1 MLISAIFRPML
12 RSPFGLGFAVAVA
25 AWLVGTALQ
34 IWLIPAFY
42 TGQEAVGG
50 LVVLDSIGF
59 HQTALTLAQKIHTDG
74 WGVWRLAPNAT
85 DAPAGLAGAM
95 YVLFGATPLSMLPL
109 NAVLHGASA
118 TVVMLILKK
127 IFTTI
132 PAAVGAIAFAI
143 NPTALEWVA
152 QIHRDGVFI
161 FGNLLFVLGTL
172 NLFATQ
178 TANQNYHFTD
188 LLVRS
193 FIPTVLGIFLS
204 WLVRSYWVYVILVIY
219 LTITA
224 AALIALLKI
233 DVRSIG
239 KDITY
244 RAIFTF
250 FSFLFIF
257 WLFQSHTR
265 YAGAELSLP
274 ITPVSVESASN
285 KDTTANT
292 PVSFDSDIN
301 ESVSTKETKAM
312 LAWQNSGWLP
322 SSIERRLYGLHVV
335 RYGVLISGGN
345 SLVDADYQFNSLEAL
360 LAYMPRALQLGLLSP
375 SPDFW
380 GGVGSTPAMSLAR
393 KLIGPLTVVFYICL
407 FGSLLGLF
415 LMRRNSAAWIL
426 VAACLISIQFYA
438 LVYPNIGALI
448 RFRYGP
454 FMLLI
459 SFGVATY
466 AHLITSWH
474 QNRAKQQN

>member
-1 MLISAIFRPML
+1 MLSSAVFRPLL

-25 AWLVGTALQ
+25 AGLVGTALQ
-34 IWLIPAFY
+34 MWLIPAFY
-42 TGQEAVGG
+42 TGQGAVGG

-74 WGVWRLAPNAT
+74 WGFWRLAPNAT

-161 FGNLLFVLGTL
+161 LGNLLFVLGTL
-172 NLFATQ
+172 NLFDIQTTSQKQGATS
-178 TANQNYHFTD
+178 
-188 LLVRS
+188 LLIRA
-193 FIPTVLGIFLS
+193 FIPTVLGIVLT

-219 LTITA
+219 LTITS
-224 AALIALLKI
+224 AALIALLK
-233 DVRSIG
+233 VGLQSIG
-239 KDITY
+239 KEIVY
-244 RAIFTF
+244 RVIFTLA
-250 FSFLFIF
+250 SILFIF
-257 WLFQSHTR
+257 WLLQFHTR
-265 YAGAELSLP
+265 YVGAELSLP
-274 ITPVSVESASN
+274 NTPVSVDTGVKESAS
-285 KDTTANT
+285 
-292 PVSFDSDIN
+292 
-301 ESVSTKETKAM
+301 KEEIMAM
-312 LAWQNSGWLP
+312 LSWQNSGWLP

-345 SLVDADYQFNSLEAL
+345 SLVDADYQFNSLGAL

-380 GGVGSTPAMSLAR
+380 SGVGSTPAMSLAR
-393 KLIGPLTVVFYICL
+393 KLIGPLTVVLYICL
-407 FGSLLGLF
+407 FGSLWGLY
-415 LMRRNSAAWIL
+415 LMRRHTAAWIL

-438 LVYPNIGALI
+438 LVYPNIGALM
-448 RFRYGP
+448 RFRYAP

-459 SFGVATY
+459 AFGVATY
-466 AHLITSWH
+466 AHLITCWH
-474 QNRAKQQN
+474 QKRPKQQS